1 MIAILVL
8 TLIVCALT
16 VDYWVL
22 RLSQRRA
29 VLGASALGNAN
40 LYVDDRHMWL
50 APEASGLARVGIDE
64 VASLLVGRP
73 DHIEWTAAGRIARGQ
88 ALAVVS
94 GAGRSLVLRSP
105 VDGVMVEHNPALHD
119 RPLDVA
125 LNPLD
130 AGWLVRLR
138 PTNLPAQLALM
149 RTGKKLLEWSQ
160 GEMARLRNFIL
171 ERAPRSLAL
180 GPTAMDGGSLSP
192 DVACHLDEA
201 AFAAAVR
208 MLLAGGLATDEP
220 AEGASQKA
228 ATP

>member
-22 RLSQRRA
+22 RLSQRPT
-29 VLGASALGNAN
+29 VLGASALGSAS

-73 DHIEWTAAGRIARGQ
+73 DRIEWATAKRIARGQ
-88 ALAVVS
+88 ALAVIS
-94 GAGRSLVLRSP
+94 GAGRRLVLRSP
-105 VDGVMVEHNPALHD
+105 VDGVMVEHNPALRDH
-119 RPLDVA
+119 PLDLA
-125 LNPLD
+125 LEPLD

-149 RTGKKLLEWSQ
+149 RTGKRLLEWSQ
-160 GEMARLRNFIL
+160 GEMARLRSFIL
-171 ERAPRSLAL
+171 ERAPMSIAL

-192 DVACHLDEA
+192 DVARHLDEA
-201 AFAAAVR
+201 AFADAVR
-208 MLLAGGLATDEP
+208 MLLPSGLASDEP
-220 AEGASQKA
+220 AEGAGQKGEA
-228 ATP
+228 P